1 MTNRIV
7 TTKPDNTDYDALLQ
21 TGWYDMYTYG
31 VDATTVHAPKS
42 GLGRILLRVDG
53 VKIGNI
59 WITMQSAREWYGV
72 APISKTV
79 WYRWVYSVDGVFSW
93 TLWKDL

>member
-93 TLWKDL
+93 TPWKDL